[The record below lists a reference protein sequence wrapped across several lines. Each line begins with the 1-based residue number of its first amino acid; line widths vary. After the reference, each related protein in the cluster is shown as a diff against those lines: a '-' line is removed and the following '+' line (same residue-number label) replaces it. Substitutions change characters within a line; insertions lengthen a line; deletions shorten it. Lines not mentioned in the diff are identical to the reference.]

1 MTKFYIDEAEIAPP
15 LNITSLDQ
23 ALKEIE
29 GEHLAPNK
37 VVRQIQVD
45 GVPVM
50 PDNVPQFSSEMLLN
64 LEAREKVEIFTGTLV
79 EIAHDSIEGALEYLD
94 RIETATPSLAS
105 GFQISPGPESFES
118 LRQLYEGLYWL
129 NLLLDK
135 LETSFHIKFENV
147 QIQGA
152 SASEHHQ
159 KFISILKQMID
170 SHERGDYILIADLLE
185 YEILPLVPIWREM
198 FKFILAR
205 ATKTQ

>member
-1 MTKFYIDEAEIAPP
+1 MTKFYINETEIAPP
-15 LNITSLDQ
+15 LNIASLDQ

-29 GEHLAPNK
+29 DAHLTPNT

-50 PDNVPQFSSEMLLN
+50 PDDIPQISSEMLLD
-64 LEAREKVEIFTGTLV
+64 LESREKVEIYTGTLA

-94 RIETATPSLAS
+94 RIEAATPDLAS

-135 LETSFHIKFENV
+135 LETSFHISFQNV
-147 QIQGA
+147 KIQGVA
-152 SASEHHQ
+152 ASEHHQ

-185 YEILPLVPIWREM
+185 YEIRPLIPIWREM
-198 FKFILAR
+198 FTIISER
-205 ATKTQ
+205 TSKTQ